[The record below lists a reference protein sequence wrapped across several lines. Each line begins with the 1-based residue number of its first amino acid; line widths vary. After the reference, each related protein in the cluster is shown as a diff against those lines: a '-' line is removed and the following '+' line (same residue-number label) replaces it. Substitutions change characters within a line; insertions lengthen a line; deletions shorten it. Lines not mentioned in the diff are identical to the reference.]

1 MSDIK
6 VTLDGFLKCFKNFE
20 FNILKKNK
28 KVRVD
33 MSADAIQQSESHLHK
48 MLQQAKR
55 ELSRAYKA
63 HKAGKLSIEELFD
76 YEWHVSELE
85 QQIKT
90 LKDFSEDEH
99 EQE

>member
-1 MSDIK
+1 MSDFK
-6 VTLDGFLKCFKNFE
+6 VTLDGFLSCFKNFE

-28 KVRVD
+28 KVKVD
-33 MSADAIQQSESHLHK
+33 VKSEAIQQSESHLIK

-85 QQIKT
+85 QQIKG
-90 LKDFSEDEH
+90 LKDFSEDE
-99 EQE
+99 QD

>member
-1 MSDIK
+1 MGDFK
-6 VTLDGFLKCFKNFE
+6 VTKEGFLKCFKNFE

-28 KVRVD
+28 RVEVD
-33 MSADAIQQSESHLHK
+33 MSADAIQQSESHLLK
-48 MLQQAKR
+48 MLQQAKK

-85 QQIKT
+85 QQIKG
-90 LKDFSEDEH
+90 LKDFSEDE
-99 EQE
+99 QD

>member
-1 MSDIK
+1 MSDFK
-6 VTLDGFLKCFKNFE
+6 VTLKGFLECFKNFE
-20 FNILKKNK
+20 FNIVKKNK
-28 KVRVD
+28 RVRVD
-33 MSADAIQQSESHLHK
+33 MSADAIQQSESHLLK

-85 QQIKT
+85 QQIKG
-90 LKDFSEDEH
+90 LKDFSEDE
-99 EQE
+99 QD

>member
-1 MSDIK
+1 MSDFK
-6 VTLDGFLKCFKNFE
+6 VTLKGFLECFNNFE
-20 FNILKKNK
+20 FNIIKKNT
-28 KVRVD
+28 KVKVD
-33 MSADAIQQSESHLHK
+33 MSADSIQQSESHLLK

-85 QQIKT
+85 QQIKG
-90 LKDFSEDEH
+90 LKDFSEDE
-99 EQE
+99 QD